1 MKKYSR
7 LVVVLTA
14 LLICLAPVF
23 GSVLTAKA
31 AGPVTYYV
39 KQSESNGEWR
49 YQTGN
54 AWDTATTSYDLE
66 SLKKSI
72 KDGDLL
78 VIDGNGRVDLA
89 VNVALENLT
98 IVHSTGAVIAAK
110 SINNFYAINDTV
122 SAISGDVTNA
132 YVYDAC
138 LVNFNNNVKNLELL
152 SEKNVNLFATV
163 AAAGTVEHVKA
174 SGKEFMHFEFYNFE
188 ANTLLIKDGHLKT
201 DESKYSK
208 TPSAPAPV
216 ATPAPTPAATPAPA
230 TPSAS
235 AGEYDD
241 VPKTGDVSVSPLWF
255 LGIAMICMTGQYALK
270 RK

>member
-7 LVVVLTA
+7 LLA
-14 LLICLAPVF
+14 LVAALVICLAPIF
-23 GSVLTAKA
+23 GSALTAKA
-31 AGPVTYYV
+31 DGAITYYV
-39 KQSESNGEWR
+39 SYVEENGEWR

-54 AWDTATTSYDLE
+54 GWDDNMANYSMK
-66 SLKKSI
+66 SLQSAI

-78 VIDGNGRVDLA
+78 VIDGDGRIELS

-98 IVHSTGAVIAAK
+98 VVHSSGAVIAAK
-110 SINNFYAINDTV
+110 SINNFFAINDSV
-122 SAISGDVTNA
+122 SAISGNVTNA

-152 SEKNVNLFATV
+152 SEKNKNLFATV
-163 AAAGTVEHVKA
+163 AVAGTVEHLKA
-174 SGKEFMHFEFYNFE
+174 SGNEFTHFEFYNFE

-208 TPSAPAPV
+208 TPSAPA
-216 ATPAPTPAATPAPA
+216 ATPAPTATPAPA
-230 TPSAS
+230 APSVS
-235 AGEYDD
+235 TGEYDD

-255 LGIAMICMTGQYALK
+255 LGFAVICMAGQYVLK
-270 RK
+270 RR